1 MEFLVLGPLEV
12 RGSARPLGP
21 AGGRQAGLLALLAL
35 QANQVVATDRLIHAL
50 WGEQPPPSARQA
62 LQNHVSSLRK
72 LLADSDGDAVLRTR
86 DPGYVLAVEQERVDA
101 FRFERL
107 ADAGRQALADGDPA
121 DAAALLRQALALWRG
136 PALPEL
142 AEWAASWPE
151 LTALAER
158 RLSVTE
164 DRVEADLALGRHREL
179 VGELDSLVG
188 QHPLR
193 EQLRG
198 QQMLALYRSG
208 RQADALAAYRDA
220 RRVLVE
226 GLGIE
231 PTIGLQRLEQA
242 ILAQDPA
249 LDLLAPLRAGGARAT
264 EATAPPDADGA
275 RPGVERKLVTVLFC
289 EVDLPGPPR
298 RGGQQ
303 ATADPE
309 DFGRLLG
316 EQLALVRDE
325 VVDDGGTVEHVV
337 GGTVMAVFG
346 VPRTREDDPERAVR
360 AALAIRDAIA
370 RRGDPSGRA
379 RMRAAVTTGEAL
391 VRLDERGS
399 GGRVTGGL
407 VTFCSRLQEA
417 APSGSVLVSGAVERA
432 TRRTISY
439 GPASMLA
446 LDGRAE
452 PVTVWSALE
461 PRSSPGGLTLGAGA
475 EVPLV
480 GREQEL
486 EVLLDWCE
494 RARTLRVPQLVT
506 LVGAAGIGK
515 TRLLAEVASRLEAA
529 GRTPVWRQGR
539 SLPDGDGGTLS
550 VLAEVVKAE
559 AGILDTDSAE
569 RADRRLAQAVGA
581 AFDRPGGAGA
591 TPGDGDEAAWVLEHL
606 RRLVG
611 LGGGA
616 DSRQRV
622 SLHADRRGEVF
633 AAWRRFL
640 YRLAARQPLVLAI
653 EDLHWADDALLDFLD
668 GLTDPEA
675 LDRPGPAPLL
685 VLATARPELAERRPD
700 WGAGRR
706 TAATLALAPLDEEET
721 GQLLEALLARHGLAT
736 GVDAALVGRVG
747 GNPLFAEEYVRL
759 LRDQLAGT
767 VAIPETVHAIIAA
780 RLDALPA
787 GEKAVLQD
795 VAVLGRAGWP
805 GAVAAIGGYDR
816 AWLDECLRAL
826 TAKEFVHR
834 AGRSTV
840 AGEREYRFRHVLVR
854 EVAYGQLPRAARAG
868 RHRRAAAWLESLAE
882 ERLEDR
888 AEMLASHYQW
898 ALRFGRAAGRV
909 DPELTERARLALR
922 AAGER
927 AVGLGVFPTAAR
939 YYTEAL
945 ALWPEDHPDRPRLR
959 FRAAEA
965 RFYTQGTVGAQ
976 PPGLGGDAG
985 GELRDAR
992 DELLAADDPGGAAE
1006 AEMLLAYLALDQGHP
1021 SEWKPHLRG
1030 ALDLARKAP
1039 PSRSKAWALSH
1050 CAIHGLATGE
1060 VADALAA
1067 GREALAIARQLG
1079 LAELEATARSAV
1091 GALRV
1096 DQGDLGGVAD
1106 LERARAALAKLNS
1119 PDLINSHFL
1128 LGFAHSRLGD
1138 LPATMAVMMAA
1149 RATADRIG
1157 SVYLVRWMRFQG
1169 AAGEYW
1175 AGMWDEAVAT
1185 ADEFEAA
1192 AASLGHHYLGV
1203 VCHVSRAYIR
1213 LARGDGAGA
1222 VADAVAATQLAERWQ
1237 DGHMPHIARTAHART
1252 LLATGRTDEAAA
1264 VAETLLARFRP
1275 GPLPVPIGVDLAVV
1289 LASLGHP
1296 AAVLDRRGVTG
1307 SAWLDALRAYVDG
1320 DAAGAADVYAR
1331 IGSRPD
1337 EAYARMEAGR
1347 RLLAAGAPGRA
1358 RPQLT
1363 AALGFWRQ
1371 VGAGAYAGEAEALLA
1386 IGAARLRAAA
1396 AGPAPG

>member
-21 AGGRQAGLLALLAL
+21 PGGKQAGLLALLAL
-35 QANQVVATDRLIHAL
+35 HANQVVATDRLIHAL
-50 WGEQPPPSARQA
+50 WGERPPPSARQA

-72 LLADSDGDAVLRTR
+72 LLAGGDGDAVLRTR

-151 LTALAER
+151 LTALADR
-158 RLSVTE
+158 RISVTE

-179 VGELDSLVG
+179 VGELDLLVG

-226 GLGIE
+226 GLGFE
-231 PTIGLQRLEQA
+231 PTVGLQRLEQA

-264 EATAPPDADGA
+264 
-275 RPGVERKLVTVLFC
+275 
-289 EVDLPGPPR
+289 
-298 RGGQQ
+298 
-303 ATADPE
+303 
-309 DFGRLLG
+309 
-316 EQLALVRDE
+316 
-325 VVDDGGTVEHVV
+325 
-337 GGTVMAVFG
+337 
-346 VPRTREDDPERAVR
+346 
-360 AALAIRDAIA
+360 
-370 RRGDPSGRA
+370 
-379 RMRAAVTTGEAL
+379 
-391 VRLDERGS
+391 
-399 GGRVTGGL
+399 
-407 VTFCSRLQEA
+407 
-417 APSGSVLVSGAVERA
+417 
-432 TRRTISY
+432 
-439 GPASMLA
+439 
-446 LDGRAE
+446 
-452 PVTVWSALE
+452 
-461 PRSSPGGLTLGAGA
+461 
-475 EVPLV
+475 
-480 GREQEL
+480 
-486 EVLLDWCE
+486 
-494 RARTLRVPQLVT
+494 
-506 LVGAAGIGK
+506 
-515 TRLLAEVASRLEAA
+515 EAA

-569 RADRRLAQAVGA
+569 RAGRRLAQAVA
-581 AFDRPGGAGA
+581 AALDRPGGSGA

-616 DSRQRV
+616 DPQQRV

-653 EDLHWADDALLDFLD
+653 EDLQWADDALLDFLD
-668 GLTDPEA
+668 GLTDPGA

-721 GQLLEALLARHGLAT
+721 GHLLEALLARHGLAT
-736 GVDAALVGRVG
+736 GVDPALVGRVG

-787 GEKAVLQD
+787 AEKAVLQD

-898 ALRFGRAAGRV
+898 ALRFARAAGRV

-1006 AEMLLAYLALDQGHP
+1006 AEMLLAYLALDQGRP

-1060 VADALAA
+1060 VADASAA
-1067 GREALAIARQLG
+1067 GREALSIARQLG

-1138 LPATMAVMMAA
+1138 PAATMAVMMAA
-1149 RATADRIG
+1149 RATANRIG
-1157 SVYLVRWMRFQG
+1157 SVYLVRWMKFQG

-1203 VCHVSRAYIR
+1203 VCHASRAYIR

-1264 VAETLLARFRP
+1264 VAEALLAKFRP
-1275 GPLPVPIGVDLAVV
+1275 GPLPVPIGVDLGVV
-1289 LASLGHP
+1289 LAGLGHP

-1307 SAWLDALRAYVDG
+1307 SAWLDALRAFVDG

-1347 RLLAAGAPGRA
+1347 RLLAAGAPERA

-1363 AALGFWRQ
+1363 AALDFWRQ

-1386 IGAARLRAAA
+1386 IGAARA
-1396 AGPAPG
+1396 